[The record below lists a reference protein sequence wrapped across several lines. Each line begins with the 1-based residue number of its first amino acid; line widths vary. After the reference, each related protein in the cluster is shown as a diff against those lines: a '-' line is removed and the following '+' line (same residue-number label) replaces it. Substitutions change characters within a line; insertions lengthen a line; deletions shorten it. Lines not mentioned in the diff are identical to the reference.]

1 VKAKLVGV
9 SGVLNGDEIVLPKQ
23 GEVVLGRADTASVR
37 VPHPKVSRNHCKISF
52 DGGFY
57 VVEDLKSKNGT
68 WLNGK
73 RVGRSIMFHGDTLS
87 LGEQE
92 FLFQVYPASNEAR
105 AMVALYDTDDEAFAT
120 QLRQTVRPGSGTQDL
135 VDVSSDE
142 HITGR
147 ASELREDLGRICRVI
162 NLVNAEQDLDRLFEI
177 IMDNVMELSGA
188 DRGHLIVSS
197 DPGGA
202 FMPLVSRRANGLPV
216 SGGGAFSRSIIRE
229 CYENGCAILRADPV
243 EDRGML
249 TESMIRQ
256 DIQSIICVP
265 MHCDEGVV
273 GVIYV
278 DRVGGSG
285 KFTKRHLKLLTALGN
300 QSGIAV
306 RRAQLARQVETLFEN
321 CMRTLVSTI
330 ESKDEY
336 TLSHSERVTAV
347 AVLIGKLQGLSKE
360 DLRELRLAGLLHD
373 VGKVATD
380 NRILK
385 KRGKLTPQE
394 YESMKFHAIAGANI
408 VASVDNADRIAAG
421 VRHHHERFDGTGY
434 PDGLSGEDIPLFARI
449 LSVADA
455 FDSMVAG
462 RPYRA
467 PLALEKILCE
477 FENGK
482 GTQFDPFLVEVFLD
496 ALRSDSRFQQK
507 MKDAYRKES
516 TTTPLPRGLVELSY
530 QH

>member
-1 VKAKLVGV
+1 MVAFI
-9 SGVLNGDEIVLPKQ
+9 SGIAGREWV
-23 GEVVLGRADTASVR
+23 EVRGRLGRADTASVR
-37 VPHPKVSRNHCKISF
+37 VLHPKVSRNHCKISF

-73 RVGRSIMFHGDTLS
+73 LVERSIMFHGDMLS

-92 FLFQVYPASNEAR
+92 FLFQLYPESNEAH
-105 AMVALYDTDDEAFAT
+105 AAVTLYDTDTDIDEEDFAT
-120 QLRQTVRPGSGTQDL
+120 QLRQVVRPGSGTQDL

-142 HITGR
+142 DITGH

-188 DRGHLIVSS
+188 DRGHLFVSS

-202 FMPLVSRRANGLPV
+202 IMPLVSRRANGLPI
-216 SGGGAFSRSIIRE
+216 SEGGAFSRSIIRE

-243 EDRGML
+243 KDRGML

-265 MHCDEGVV
+265 MQCDEGVV

-278 DRVGGSG
+278 DRIGGSG

-306 RRAQLARQVETLFEN
+306 RRAQLTRQVETLFEN

-347 AVLIGKLQGLSKE
+347 AVLIGKLQGLGKG

-380 NRILK
+380 DRILK
-385 KRGKLTPQE
+385 KQGKLTPQE
-394 YESMKFHAIAGANI
+394 YESIKFHAVAGANI
-408 VASVDNADRIAAG
+408 VASVDNADRIAGG

-434 PDGLSGEDIPLFARI
+434 PDGLRGEDIPLFARI
-449 LSVADA
+449 LSIADA

-467 PLALEKILCE
+467 PLPLEKVLCE
-477 FENGK
+477 FETGK
-482 GTQFDPFLVEVFLD
+482 GTQFDPFLVDVFLG
-496 ALRSDSRFQQK
+496 ALRSDSGFQQK
-507 MKDAYRKES
+507 MKDAYRKQS
-516 TTTPLPRGLVELSY
+516 VTTPLPRGLVELSY